1 MAIRALREVTNVLA
15 GAVSLSEAAAHRRPV
30 PSFNNDS
37 FIVRPTGICR
47 RVLAPHT
54 ALSVFSCFEI

>member
-1 MAIRALREVTNVLA
+1 MTNKALREVTNVLA
-15 GAVSLSEAAAHRRPV
+15 GAVPLSEAAVDGRPV